1 MTGSSEAAI
10 DTPLLA
16 ARQPWRVRHVDADL
30 AAQIETALG
39 LFPTTARVLVA
50 RGLETVEQAQG
61 FLAPG
66 LDELHSPF
74 AFVQM
79 EPAVDRLLA
88 AVQGGERIAV
98 HGDYDVDGITGAVL
112 LVTVLR
118 HLGAEV
124 DLILPHR
131 VDDGYGLNPS
141 GIDKAHAAGAAVLIA
156 VDCGIT
162 AIDACAHARAL
173 GIDVIVA
180 DHHLPRSELPPAV
193 ALLNPRLPDSGYPEQ
208 ELAAV
213 GVAFKLARG
222 LLERHSTKLSG
233 TSMLKL
239 VALGTVADLVRLR
252 GENRVMA
259 FHGLAGMAS
268 ATNPGL
274 LALLEVSGVDP
285 RRVGASD
292 VAFRLAPRIN
302 AAGRLG
308 HPNDAAEM
316 FLTSDPGRAR
326 RLAGKLQRLNSLRQ
340 ETERGVA
347 AQAIAACSGD
357 DPITVVSGE
366 GWHRGVI
373 GIVASRLVERF
384 GRPALV
390 ISTDGATAHGSAR
403 SVPGF
408 NIVAAL
414 DAVAQQLTAY
424 GGHHQAAGF
433 ELPASR
439 VETLR
444 SGLIEHANRQDPD
457 ALRSTIICDA
467 VLDPET
473 ITPELALEL
482 ERLAPFG
489 IGNPRPRFL
498 CPDFELAVPP
508 RLLKEEHVKLQLR
521 GPETDIEALGWRR
534 ADLAT
539 SLQGAAR
546 VSLVATLQARKW
558 QGRLTAQLEIAD
570 ICA

>member
-1 MTGSSEAAI
+1 MTGPSEAAVG
-10 DTPLLA
+10 TSLLE
-16 ARQPWRVRHVDADL
+16 ARQPWRVRQIDGEL
-30 AAQIETALG
+30 AAEIGTALG
-39 LFPTTARVLVA
+39 LLPTTARVLVA
-50 RGLETVEQAQG
+50 RGLETVEAAQG
-61 FLAPG
+61 FLNPG

-74 AFVQM
+74 EFAQM
-79 EPAVDRLLA
+79 EPAVDRLMA
-88 AVQGGERIAV
+88 ALRNGERVAV

-112 LVTVLR
+112 LVMVLR

-124 DLILPHR
+124 ELILPHR

-141 GIDKAHAAGAAVLIA
+141 GIDKAHAAGATVLIA

-162 AIDACAHARAL
+162 ALDACEHARSL
-173 GIDVIVA
+173 GIDVIIA
-180 DHHLPRSELPPAV
+180 DHHLPRAELPPAV

-222 LLERHSTKLSG
+222 LLERHPTKLSG
-233 TSMLKL
+233 SSLLKL
-239 VALGTVADLVRLR
+239 VALGTVADLVPLR

-259 FHGLAGMAS
+259 FHGLAGMAN

-274 LALLEVSGVDP
+274 LALLEVSGVD
-285 RRVGASD
+285 RHHVGASD

-316 FLTSDPGRAR
+316 FLTADPGRAR

-340 ETERGVA
+340 ETERSVSA
-347 AQAIAACSGD
+347 EAIAACTGE
-357 DPITVVSGE
+357 DPITVVCGE

-373 GIVASRLVERF
+373 GIVASRMVERF

-390 ISTDGATAHGSAR
+390 ISTDGSTAHGSAR

-414 DAVAQQLTAY
+414 DAVADELTAY

-433 ELPASR
+433 ELPASQ
-439 VETLR
+439 VEALR
-444 SGLIEHANRQDPD
+444 LGLVDYADRQDPD
-457 ALRSTIICDA
+457 ELRATLTCDSI
-467 VLDPET
+467 LEPET
-473 ITPELALEL
+473 ITPALAMEL

-498 CPDFELAVPP
+498 CPDLRLAVPP

-521 GPETDIEALGWRR
+521 GPETDIEAVGWRR

-539 SLQGAAR
+539 SLQGVER
-546 VSLVATLQARKW
+546 VSIVATVRARKW
-558 QGRLTAQLEIAD
+558 QGRLTAQLEIGD